1 MLLTLTLVF
10 APTAGARAA
19 RRAPLIRAEAYA
31 VVGAIAGPDVRVRC
45 TITQDGVFDALGH
58 VDWRM
63 RRIELAPR
71 ICRRLNGLVSAAAT
85 PATSASFTQAEALL
99 VLVHESVH
107 LSTYEGRSDEALTEC
122 RAIQLV
128 HVAARM
134 LGLDD
139 ATARA
144 LGHEAMRYDAE
155 LPGPGNWM
163 VGLHEIPSYHS
174 PDCHDDGP
182 LDIDPES
189 HDWPN

>member
-1 MLLTLTLVF
+1 ALLALVL
-10 APTAGARAA
+10 APTAGARTAG
-19 RRAPLIRAEAYA
+19 RAPQLRLEAYA
-31 VVGAIAGPDVRVRC
+31 VVGAIADPGVRVRC
-45 TITQDGVFDALGH
+45 TITQGGVFDALGH
-58 VDWRM
+58 VDWRL

-71 ICRRLNGLVSAAAT
+71 ICRSLNGLVSAAA
-85 PATSASFTQAEALL
+85 PAYPPALVTQGEALL
-99 VLVHESVH
+99 VLGHESVP

-128 HVAARM
+128 HAAARM

-163 VGLHEIPSYHS
+163 VG
-174 PDCHDDGP
+174 
-182 LDIDPES
+182 
-189 HDWPN
+189 